1 MKADLIIPTF
11 RPDESFCLLLQ
22 KLREQTFVI
31 QRMILLNTEKAL
43 WEEALKKYPI
53 KQALLDMGIPYT
65 LIHVKKREF
74 DHGGTRMLGARES
87 DAEILIFMTQDAV
100 FADRYTLERLL
111 AEFDD
116 ETVAAAYARQL
127 PKEDCDPI
135 ERFTRKFNYPPVGRK
150 KGKADIGELGIKT
163 FFCSDVC
170 AAYRRD
176 VFLEQGGFASPLIFG
191 EDILFAAG
199 AVNQGYQVAYAA
211 KAKVYHSHNDGMKQ
225 QFRRNFD
232 IAVSQAQHPEVF
244 GQVSAESE
252 GMKLVRQTA
261 RHLFRIKKP
270 WLIVSLFFRCAGKY
284 AGFLLGKRYAK
295 LGRNLILACTGN
307 PNYWRNIWS
316 EE

>member
-1 MKADLIIPTF
+1 MKADLIIPIF

-22 KLREQTFVI
+22 TLREQTFVI
-31 QRMILLNTEKAL
+31 QRMILLNTEKAF

-53 KQALLDMGIPYT
+53 KRALLELGVPYT
-65 LIHVKKREF
+65 LVHVKKREF

-87 DAEILIFMTQDAV
+87 DAEVLIFMTQDAV

-111 AEFDD
+111 EEFDD

-127 PKEDCDPI
+127 PKKECDPI
-135 ERFTRKFNYPPVGRK
+135 ERFTRQFNYPSVGRK

-176 VFLEQGGFASPLIFG
+176 IFLKQGGFASPLIFG

-199 AVNQGYQVAYAA
+199 AVNRGYQISYAA
-211 KAKVYHSHNDGMKQ
+211 KAKVYHSHNDGIKR

-244 GQVSAESE
+244 GLVSAESE
-252 GMKLVRQTA
+252 GMKLVRQA
-261 RHLFRIKKP
+261 VQYLLQIKKP
-270 WLIVSLFFRCAGKY
+270 WLIFSLFIRCAAKY
-284 AGFLLGKRYAK
+284 AGFFLGKRYFR
-295 LGRNLILACTGN
+295 LGRKMILACTAN